1 MQSIRLAVEKTER
14 YKAELRDF
22 LSSVQVISAYA
33 APIPDVSALE
43 KRDADNGDY
52 EPESHLYGQFA
63 TEKAIRALTSFYAPS
78 GTNTFHPLLTPGL
91 VQVPR
96 AHMLEAERIIA
107 ALNSAKKAFSKAV
120 AKITNKREKHEVIHS
135 MFPMLMTK
143 QVERS
148 VPFIPASQSVSSIG
162 FSFAKRNDSAVISFE
177 QALLLLENFEQ
188 DLQRLYSYRGH
199 ELRRIRVKSP
209 RIYANLGLDVTDT
222 NKVKNKQL
230 SGGIPV
236 IASNEQDEPIKINP
250 YSVKRKPTSGRRTI
264 VEYALISAQFKLY
277 AVLNETKPKEKR

>member
-1 MQSIRLAVEKTER
+1 MQSIRLAVENTER

-96 AHMLEAERIIA
+96 APPLESNKLARIVRRDQGGHNGLRLEFR
-107 ALNSAKKAFSKAV
+107 ALGQC
-120 AKITNKREKHEVIHS
+120 R
-135 MFPMLMTK
+135 
-143 QVERS
+143 
-148 VPFIPASQSVSSIG
+148 
-162 FSFAKRNDSAVISFE
+162 
-177 QALLLLENFEQ
+177 
-188 DLQRLYSYRGH
+188 H
-199 ELRRIRVKSP
+199 ELIYVLGRGRTLRGSSLDAVDPRGSRRI
-209 RIYANLGLDVTDT
+209 D
-222 NKVKNKQL
+222 
-230 SGGIPV
+230 
-236 IASNEQDEPIKINP
+236 
-250 YSVKRKPTSGRRTI
+250 RR
-264 VEYALISAQFKLY
+264 LL
-277 AVLNETKPKEKR
+277 